1 MPCKQPLGVNLLPG
15 DAWLLQG
22 GLVYDVA
29 GTAGTATTSMD
40 TSATPSALLGVQQG
54 TAVAANENCDLYLTV
69 GEWGLD

>member
-1 MPCKQPLGVNLLPG
+1 
-15 DAWLLQG
+15 
-22 GLVYDVA
+22 VYDVA

-69 GEWGLD
+69 GLGEWGLD